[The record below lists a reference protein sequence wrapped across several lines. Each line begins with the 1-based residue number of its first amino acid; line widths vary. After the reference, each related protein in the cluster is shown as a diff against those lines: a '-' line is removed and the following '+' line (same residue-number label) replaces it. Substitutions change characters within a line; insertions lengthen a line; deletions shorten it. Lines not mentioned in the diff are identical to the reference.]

1 MNFGRGMRNK
11 TIGAC
16 GEDAACEYLKNKGY
30 RIAARNM
37 RTRAGEIDIIAEDG
51 ECLVFVEVKTRTS
64 SAFGTPAE
72 AVTYYKRQNIIRAA
86 EMYLMKN
93 PAESDIRFDVIE
105 VYGKSVDGG
114 FYTEKINQIINAFGV

>member
-11 TIGAC
+11 TVGVC
-16 GEDAACEYLKNKGY
+16 GEDAACEYLKGKGY
-30 RIAARNM
+30 RITVRNM

-51 ECLVFVEVKTRTS
+51 DCLVFAEVKTRTS

-86 EMYLMKN
+86 EIYLMSH
-93 PAESDIRFDVIE
+93 PADSDIRFDVIE
-105 VYGKSVDGG
+105 IYGKSVDGG
-114 FYTEKINQIINAFGV
+114 FYTEKINHIINAFGV